1 MDKRENDEQNE
12 VEVHLFAEEDF
23 NDGRPAEETPQ
34 GEITVDFGEAAES
47 MLDDIKSDSLYGI
60 SAAAAADADD
70 FDPGDM
76 SSDAVV
82 NVDDVVAARSKGDR
96 LTESADLDELSES
109 INITEQE
116 TVEYVE
122 DDDEFSA
129 ERAMRSRRRLR
140 NLLVFFIIIL
150 LVLIAVIGLFIWRN
164 STPPGVKQPDS
175 DVLQTSTAGTNAA
188 QFQAIDAA
196 RIPDLITYFGMTP
209 EAAVAASGNSIALDA
224 EATAASDATL
234 PNVVRTR
241 NGWLVGPNGETL
253 ASITFGLNAAG
264 DIDYIFASFDLDA
277 FGVADAKFDEL
288 IASKVVASS
297 ILAGIGLDP
306 AAVESAQLTI
316 VENPQAVLSR
326 DTSAQEVAEFTGPTN
341 IEGVPGTWKVTET
354 YDHTAGVTVGDNSVI
369 RTLSVDLR

>member
-23 NDGRPAEETPQ
+23 NDGRPAEEAPQ

-82 NVDDVVAARSKGDR
+82 NVDDVLAARSKGDR

-129 ERAMRSRRRLR
+129 ERASRSRRRLR
-140 NLLVFFIIIL
+140 NLLIFFIIIL
-150 LVLIAVIGLFIWRN
+150 LVLIAIIGLFIWRN

-196 RIPDLITYFGMTP
+196 RIPDLVTYFGMTP
-209 EAAVAASGNSIALDA
+209 EAAAEASDNSIALDA

-297 ILAGIGLDP
+297 ILAGIGIDP

-326 DTSAQEVAEFTGPTN
+326 DTGAQEVAEFTGPTN

>member
-23 NDGRPAEETPQ
+23 NDDRPVEETPQ

-109 INITEQE
+109 INITEQK
-116 TVEYVE
+116 TTEYVE
-122 DDDEFSA
+122 DDEFSA
-129 ERAMRSRRRLR
+129 ERATRSRRRLR

-150 LVLIAVIGLFIWRN
+150 LVLVAVIGLFIWRN

-175 DVLQTSTAGTNAA
+175 DVLQTSTAGTNAT

-196 RIPDLITYFGMTP
+196 RIPDLVTYFGMTP
-209 EAAVAASGNSIALDA
+209 EAAVEASDSSIALDA
-224 EATAASDATL
+224 EATSASDATL

-264 DIDYIFASFDLDA
+264 NIDYIFASFDLDA

-297 ILAGIGLDP
+297 ILTGIGIDP
-306 AAVESAQLTI
+306 AVIESAQLTI

-326 DTSAQEVAEFTGPTN
+326 DTGAQEIAEFTGPTN

>member
-23 NDGRPAEETPQ
+23 NDGRPAEEAPQ

-129 ERAMRSRRRLR
+129 RAC
-140 NLLVFFIIIL
+140 
-150 LVLIAVIGLFIWRN
+150 
-164 STPPGVKQPDS
+164 
-175 DVLQTSTAGTNAA
+175 
-188 QFQAIDAA
+188 DA
-196 RIPDLITYFGMTP
+196 
-209 EAAVAASGNSIALDA
+209 
-224 EATAASDATL
+224 
-234 PNVVRTR
+234 
-241 NGWLVGPNGETL
+241 
-253 ASITFGLNAAG
+253 
-264 DIDYIFASFDLDA
+264 
-277 FGVADAKFDEL
+277 
-288 IASKVVASS
+288 
-297 ILAGIGLDP
+297 
-306 AAVESAQLTI
+306 
-316 VENPQAVLSR
+316 
-326 DTSAQEVAEFTGPTN
+326 
-341 IEGVPGTWKVTET
+341 
-354 YDHTAGVTVGDNSVI
+354 
-369 RTLSVDLR
+369 